1 MKTVFLFFNVSFL
14 TNQLLIAMPHM
25 KDPFFSKSVI
35 YICEHSRAGTMGIII
50 NKQFNDS
57 KVNSF
62 FGNLFTLDKKY
73 NSLKDDIYF
82 GGPVLVEKGLI
93 IHLSNN
99 KTPESICVSNSICI
113 TSDLSFLTQLVEC
126 TFHAF
131 CTINGRIA
139 HIEGISDKSIVDIVL
154 YTANFF

>member
-1 MKTVFLFFNVSFL
+1 
-14 TNQLLIAMPHM
+14 MPHM

-35 YICEHSRAGTMGIII
+35 YICEHSSAGTMGIII

-57 KVNSF
+57 KLNSF

-99 KTPESICVSNSICI
+99 NKNE
-113 TSDLSFLTQLVEC
+113 
-126 TFHAF
+126 AF
-131 CTINGRIA
+131 
-139 HIEGISDKSIVDIVL
+139 
-154 YTANFF
+154 